1 MSNIIK
7 DKVKANLTSTEK
19 LRYMM
24 AAEHF
29 MRGSSDFYVE
39 HYRKLGKL
47 VDFEAIR
54 DKMEREYHEFFD
66 DFKSKMTEK
75 VEQFK

>member
-1 MSNIIK
+1 
-7 DKVKANLTSTEK
+7 
-19 LRYMM
+19 M

-29 MRGSSDFYVE
+29 MRGSSDFYAE

-66 DFKSKMTEK
+66 DFKSKLTEK